1 MIDQVTLDRVQLVRE
16 MISEYEDALSRERV
30 RLDALRLDWVRAELY
45 AREMEEQGD
54 ADSAHEARKAR
65 LEAHEIQRRVE
76 ATEEEIDRMEQ
87 LLAVFR
93 RKLLELQ
100 RDR

>member
-1 MIDQVTLDRVQLVRE
+1 MIDQVTLEQVQLVRE
-16 MISEYEDALSRERV
+16 MISEYEDGLSRERV
-30 RLDALRLDWVRAELY
+30 RLDALRLDWAKAELY
-45 AREMEEQGD
+45 AQELEEGD

-65 LEAHEIQRRVE
+65 LEANEIQRRVE
-76 ATEEEIDRMEQ
+76 AAEEEIDRMEQ